1 MQRLHAEIMP
11 EPAAHV
17 LAEHDPDTPGPHDAV
32 GHNGGDQCAGDV
44 EQREQD
50 KAERQIDR
58 GRRDHEPLVVLKM
71 AEDGAV
77 TAQHPVVPA
86 DVLI

>member
-1 MQRLHAEIMP
+1 MG
-11 EPAAHV
+11 
-17 LAEHDPDTPGPHDAV
+17 DD
-32 GHNGGDQCAGDV
+32 GGDQRAGDV

-50 KAERQIDR
+50 KAERQIDC

-71 AEDGAV
+71 AEDGTV
-77 TAQHPVVPA
+77 TAEHPVVPA

>member
-11 EPAAHV
+11 EPAAHI
-17 LAEHDPDTPGPHDAV
+17 LAEYDPDTPGPHDAV
-32 GHNGGDQCAGDV
+32 GDDGGDQRAGDV

-50 KAERQIDR
+50 EAERQIDR

>member
-1 MQRLHAEIMP
+1 MMQWATTVAISAPVMSNS
-11 EPAAHV
+11 
-17 LAEHDPDTPGPHDAV
+17 G
-32 GHNGGDQCAGDV
+32 NK
-44 EQREQD
+44 D

-77 TAQHPVVPA
+77 TAQHPVVQA

>member
-1 MQRLHAEIMP
+1 MP
-11 EPAAHV
+11 KPAAHV

-32 GHNGGDQCAGDV
+32 GDDGGDQCAGDV

-50 KAERQIDR
+50 KAERQIDC

-77 TAQHPVVPA
+77 TAEHPVVPA

>member
-1 MQRLHAEIMP
+1 MQWATTERRAQQ
-11 EPAAHV
+11 AA
-17 LAEHDPDTPGPHDAV
+17 D
-32 GHNGGDQCAGDV
+32 GGDQCAGDV

-71 AEDGAV
+71 AEDGTMLSIAEKYV
-77 TAQHPVVPA
+77 DQGLVIDSLCLVK
-86 DVLI
+86 